1 MTGRVQGRMDGRVMR
16 VLQVLP
22 ALNGGG
28 VEKGTLEI
36 AQALVQAGHES
47 WVMSAGGRLVA
58 ELEQNGSRHIEWHL
72 EKKSPFTFLQV
83 RAVRRWLRENPVDII
98 HVRSRMPAWIL
109 YLAWK
114 KLPPQQ
120 RPHLVSTVHG
130 LHSVSRYS
138 AIMNCGERVIVVSE
152 TLRDYVLQHYPAV
165 DAAKLRLI
173 YRGVDPAD
181 YPWHYQPTEQ
191 WRANWQQQ
199 FPQLAGK
206 FVVTLPGRITR
217 LKGHHAFLRLIQTLR
232 QSQPDVV
239 GLIVGGDDPK
249 RMAYRRELDS
259 AVQQAG
265 LQDAIIFTGHRS
277 DMRDI
282 YAASSVVLSLSSK
295 PESFGRTVLEAL
307 SMGVPVVGYAH
318 GGVGEILRTLYPAGA
333 APLNDEAGVARAI
346 VALRADAPRIAPN
359 TQFLLA
365 NMQQQTLAVYQEL
378 LSS

>member
-1 MTGRVQGRMDGRVMR
+1 MR

-217 LKGHHAFLRLIQTLR
+217 LKGHHAFLRIIQTLR
-232 QSQPDVV
+232 ASHPDVV

-333 APLNDEAGVARAI
+333 VSLNDEAGVARAI